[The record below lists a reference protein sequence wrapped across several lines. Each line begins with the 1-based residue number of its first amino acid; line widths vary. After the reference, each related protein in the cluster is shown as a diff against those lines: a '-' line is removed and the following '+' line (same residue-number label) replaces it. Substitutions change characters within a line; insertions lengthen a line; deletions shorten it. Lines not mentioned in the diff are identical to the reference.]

1 MKEKIIVFVFIGY
14 KPQTDLLTGKVELDV
29 QGYILTDDIDVFES
43 ERQRQ
48 DEVYELLLKY

>member
-1 MKEKIIVFVFIGY
+1 MKNYNQEFIE
-14 KPQTDLLTGKVELDV
+14 TGS
-29 QGYILTDDIDVFES
+29 YILTDDIDVFES